1 MTGHSVVPS
10 AIIARALEL
19 FREHFAVLFPVAL
32 IFSLIQAMATFALR
46 DTDAAILA
54 SALSLVTSTF
64 FQGVVVTFVRDV
76 EDGAG
81 RGEEPSVGALLQ
93 SVAPVV
99 GALILASLLMGM
111 GIVLGLI
118 LLVVPGLFLLT
129 IWAVVAPVVVL
140 ERPGVIASF
149 SRSRVLVR
157 GFGWPVFSTLLL
169 LFLLLFAAALIGA
182 IVATGVGDVAGSFV
196 LVLFGALAS
205 TVVAVGT
212 SVLYFR
218 LLDEERHPA
227 DPDAGAVADDDP
239 RWTQQG

>member
-1 MTGHSVVPS
+1 MTGHHVVPS

-76 EDGAG
+76 EGG
-81 RGEEPSVGALLQ
+81 SGEEPSVGALLR

-99 GALILASLLMGM
+99 GPLILASLLMGI

-118 LLVVPGLFLLT
+118 LLIVPGLFLLT

-140 ERPGVIASF
+140 ERPGIIASF
-149 SRSRVLVR
+149 SRSQALVR

-169 LFLLLFAAALIGA
+169 LFLLLFAAALVGA

-218 LLDEERHPA
+218 LLDEEGAAP
-227 DPDAGAVADDDP
+227 DPDAGTVPDDDP
-239 RWTQQG
+239 RWTQQV